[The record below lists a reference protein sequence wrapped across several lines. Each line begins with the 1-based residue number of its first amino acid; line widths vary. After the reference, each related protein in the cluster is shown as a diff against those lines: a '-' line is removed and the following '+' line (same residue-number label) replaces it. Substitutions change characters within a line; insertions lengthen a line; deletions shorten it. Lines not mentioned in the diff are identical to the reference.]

1 MYKYKQKLVMAKKNY
16 CENKCI
22 AFEHC
27 TIWLVLATDVLNSGI
42 LLVIFHKEVSWSLY
56 LNCNNYKIKTIQVH
70 ANGSK

>member
-42 LLVIFHKEVSWSLY
+42 LLVIFHKEVS
-56 LNCNNYKIKTIQVH
+56 
-70 ANGSK
+70 